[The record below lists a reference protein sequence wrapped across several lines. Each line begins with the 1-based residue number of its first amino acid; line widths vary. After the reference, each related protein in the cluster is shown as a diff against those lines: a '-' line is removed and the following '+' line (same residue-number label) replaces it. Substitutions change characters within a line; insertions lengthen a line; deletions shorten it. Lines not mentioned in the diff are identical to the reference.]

1 MTIVIGKLIDS
12 TEMIGEIV
20 EETEHQVTISR
31 PLSIIY
37 KHSLESDVPKVSF
50 VKYMTFVDVTDI
62 TLNKTDFIVCAEAS
76 EYIIDVYKRM
86 ANRLFPSDNE
96 TGAQLDV
103 ATERSKLYARLLEV
117 INHEVMTMQ

>member
-86 ANRLFPSDNE
+86 ANRLFP
-96 TGAQLDV
+96 QL
-103 ATERSKLYARLLEV
+103 S
-117 INHEVMTMQ
+117 